1 MLEINLGLLSGG
13 LKEQKRRD
21 LARRFEVSQ
30 ELILRYER
38 ARSAYRILSEEWRHK
53 ARLEAA
59 LQIRARGEDCE
70 PEKLAD
76 EMEVIIERLE
86 AEQKENPICR
96 ELDEAAAAIRAVVDA
111 PKKSE
116 LN

>member
-1 MLEINLGLLSGG
+1 AYDVL
-13 LKEQKRRD
+13 RD
-21 LARRFEVSQ
+21 GWLHQ
-30 ELILRYER
+30 
-38 ARSAYRILSEEWRHK
+38 

-59 LQIRARGEDCE
+59 LQIRARGEICE
-70 PEKLAD
+70 PQKLAD
-76 EMEVIIERLE
+76 ETWVIIERLE

-96 ELDEAAAAIRAVVDA
+96 ELDEAAAAIRAIVDA